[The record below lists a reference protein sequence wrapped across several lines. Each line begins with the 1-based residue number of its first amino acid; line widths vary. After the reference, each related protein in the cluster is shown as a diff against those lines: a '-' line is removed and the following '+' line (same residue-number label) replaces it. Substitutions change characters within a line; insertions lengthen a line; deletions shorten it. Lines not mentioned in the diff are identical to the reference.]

1 MDAPAGGGCVPVPG
15 YLSPQECGLLYALAR
30 DHYSGRGSIVDLGC
44 FLGRCTNALCAGLSD
59 NPLASDK
66 QAACSP
72 TTSSSYQKA
81 RKPTCWSASHSLG
94 PIRAI
99 CARPGGLTF
108 RPVFDQTIAQYPGY
122 VAAHEGDFATAAYD
136 GPDIEILFIDIV
148 KSEAL
153 GAAVVSKMFPRLIA
167 GHSVVVQ
174 QDFHSYYAWEIHF
187 CMDFFSDYF
196 RVLIDGVNASCVF
209 VLVKPIPSELI
220 DDFATTPLGQRY
232 TLEGGVDALS
242 RVQERLLPPYR
253 FFVEIN
259 KIRWKAQFG
268 VDVQTDIERLS
279 RVRLDAVGLDPQWD
293 RWIADLRTEVASRSG
308 TQ

>member
-1 MDAPAGGGCVPVPG
+1 M
-15 YLSPQECGLLYALAR
+15 
-30 DHYSGRGSIVDLGC
+30 
-44 FLGRCTNALCAGLSD
+44 
-59 NPLASDK
+59 
-66 QAACSP
+66 
-72 TTSSSYQKA
+72 
-81 RKPTCWSASHSLG
+81 
-94 PIRAI
+94 
-99 CARPGGLTF
+99 
-108 RPVFDQTIAQYPGY
+108 
-122 VAAHEGDFATAAYD
+122 
-136 GPDIEILFIDIV
+136 